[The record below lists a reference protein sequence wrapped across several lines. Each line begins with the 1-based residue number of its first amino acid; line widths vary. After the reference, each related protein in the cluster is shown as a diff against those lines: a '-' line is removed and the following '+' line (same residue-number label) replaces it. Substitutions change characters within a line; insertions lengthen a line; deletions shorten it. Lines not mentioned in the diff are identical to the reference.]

1 MNTDATTAE
10 NQSIKGDIFT
20 EDFLKK
26 FSTTTEDF
34 FLTEDFLKIFSNASS
49 KTGATLNTSLNK
61 KQTETRRNKAKDKNL
76 KLRNQLWSEIDVNKL
91 WTTETKVGYS
101 NIPRTLPMFM
111 NIIDDLSKTAN
122 DKGKSV
128 PAGKTYLV
136 LWSRLFDHAFVTIT
150 NEAAAAF
157 EAGYAGER
165 SVTTWRQHLQVLK
178 TLGFIDYKPGQNGE
192 YEHILIFNPY
202 QVVMQLKDKIQDRS
216 FNALYQRAL
225 EIGAD
230 SELEQGK

>member
-1 MNTDATTAE
+1 MNTDTTTAPA
-10 NQSIKGDIFT
+10 STITGV
-20 EDFLKK
+20 ED
-26 FSTTTEDF
+26 
-34 FLTEDFLKIFSNASS
+34 LTNLFN
-49 KTGATLNTSLNK
+49 TLNTSKTETPLNTLNK
-61 KQTETRRNKAKDKNL
+61 KQAETRRSKARDKSL

-111 NIIDDLSKTAN
+111 NIIDDLSKSAN

-157 EAGYAGER
+157 EAGYSGER

-178 TLGFIDYKPGQNGE
+178 TLGFIDYKPGQNGD

-230 SELEQGK
+230 SELGST